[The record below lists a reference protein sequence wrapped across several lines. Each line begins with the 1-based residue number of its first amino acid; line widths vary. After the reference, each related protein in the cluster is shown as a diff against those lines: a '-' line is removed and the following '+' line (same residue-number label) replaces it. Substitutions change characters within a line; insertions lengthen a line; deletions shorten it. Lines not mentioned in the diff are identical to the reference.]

1 MLQTSYTWR
10 PLGELLVEDGAL
22 TPTALETALAEQR
35 RTGRLVGE
43 ILVESGYI
51 SAFALGRALASQHG
65 VELQTAESVEP
76 AAAPTTRPPLD
87 TPPAALDTPPA
98 AWRPLGKL
106 LVEKE
111 FVTRAQLE
119 RALDEQRASDGRR
132 LLGEILV
139 GSGFLSGVSLA
150 RALAEQQGLEV
161 DSGEIDVTTVL
172 NTSAPGQALY
182 QVREVVYEPRYQA
195 QQVLYKSA
203 SFLEAADFAAE
214 FVEDL
219 NPNAVEIER
228 TDGTATE
235 TVWTYSR
242 ERADAAASARKP
254 ISETFGFDPTV
265 WDGANPRGPVGA
277 ARWPTR

>member
-1 MLQTSYTWR
+1 LADKTGVLETSYSWR
-10 PLGELLVEDGAL
+10 PLGELLLETGVL
-22 TPTALETALAEQR
+22 TPTELETALAEQR

-43 ILVESGYI
+43 ILVQSGYI
-51 SAFALGRALASQHG
+51 SAFTLGRALASQHG
-65 VELQTAESVEP
+65 VQLQTAGNVEP
-76 AAAPTTRPPLD
+76 DAVTT
-87 TPPAALDTPPA
+87 TPSPADAQPK

-106 LVEKE
+106 LIEKE
-111 FVTRAQLE
+111 FLTRAQLE
-119 RALDEQRASDGRR
+119 QALDEQRASDGRR

-150 RALAEQQGLEV
+150 RALAEQQGLEFG
-161 DSGEIDVTTVL
+161 SGEIDVTTVL

-219 NPNAVEIER
+219 NPDAVEIER
-228 TDGTATE
+228 TDGTASE
-235 TVWTYSR
+235 TVWTYSK
-242 ERADAAASARKP
+242 ERAAAAASSRKP
-254 ISETFGFDPTV
+254 IAETFGFDPTV
-265 WDGANPRGPVGA
+265 WDGANPLGPVGA
-277 ARWPTR
+277 ARWPTH